1 MEIVLK
7 QINATIDAILDRWLH
22 EATPQSKEYRTRF
35 HHNWTKI
42 SGYECWDP
50 QCPYCEDE
58 RNATHG

>member
-50 QCPYCEDE
+50 QRSGSE
-58 RNATHG
+58 